1 MITLSDRWRNSQP
14 PGLTRSQAAALE
26 ELAKSLGQ
34 HVAAYALREY
44 LAESAFPNVLDFLD
58 WAGKVKETLPDD
70 LVCAAYLD
78 GDPSLVAMADDLETL
93 RGAWFPDEQDKER
106 IFAMEQKLRRALI

>member
-1 MITLSDRWRNSQP
+1 MISLSERWRSSQTNI
-14 PGLTRSQAAALE
+14 TRIQNLALE
-26 ELAKSLGQ
+26 GLANSIGQ
-34 HVAAYALREY
+34 NVAAYALREY

-93 RGAWFPDEQDKER
+93 RGAWFPDEADKER
-106 IFAMEQKLRRALI
+106 QALLEQRLRRALT

>member
-1 MITLSDRWRNSQP
+1 MLLSDRWRNSQP
-14 PGLTRSQAAALE
+14 PGLTRSQAKNLE
-26 ELAKSLGQ
+26 ELSMSLGQ
-34 HVAAYALREY
+34 QVAAYALREY

-70 LVCAAYLD
+70 LVCSAYLD

-106 IFAMEQKLRRALI
+106 LALLEQRLRRALT